1 MKIEK
6 ITTNNFK
13 GINMEQ
19 ELTGKDIFIGENG
32 SGKSTRLQALSFA
45 LLGYVPG
52 KDKTLGE
59 TFKLSSGDSLTA
71 GLTTQEQEFSFIRSI
86 NKKTINK
93 REGGTEDKITEEIEI
108 SPSMGEKTL
117 NQKNYRIEQELGNFP
132 VMLDFD
138 EFIHLTDSKRREFI
152 YSLAGSENIWTREKV
167 IEHLNTKLLNKKLE
181 EEYPEQYKVMT
192 EVLQE
197 CIKQYPVKFDVQQ
210 GIQSMRDFASK
221 KLIYWKNEL
230 QKKQAAVKQLG
241 NIKNQTAETES
252 NITDNKQELEELQ
265 DKLITVEKRLS
276 IIEERKNNT
285 QKNFA
290 RINEIQN
297 QIKILNN
304 KKDDVNI
311 SAVEKE
317 INGKKALIKTVDN
330 TEKIKKVNITVNAI
344 NAKIK
349 ELQSEL
355 EKIRIQG
362 TAINSERTTYVTTL
376 EKIKNQVGKC
386 VLDSRISCNKN
397 FIKFIEFSNKK
408 IEELSNSRSALR
420 LSYSKANRILKDNLT
435 ELKNNEKLKEDLLT
449 EEKQATIQNNKLL
462 MEIAT
467 LEKNIS
473 SEKNEEKLK
482 SEKIKML
489 DDELHRLKQEEVP
502 ITSENLP
509 QEINI
514 EKQKDGIL
522 SNIEI
527 LKAKIA
533 EQEKAKIAYVSMKQ
547 TMVEAKTAQ
556 YYVNCFKN
564 LNQELGIKGIQGLIV
579 KDSLE
584 PIRSDIQSN
593 LELLGINNKF
603 YFKCETESGKEIFQ
617 FGWINEEGRRL
628 NFDAL
633 SSGQQLL
640 LLIAFMATVIDKANP
655 KVRILSLDNIEKLDE
670 KNLCKVLKGL
680 KAIENKFDNILISGV
695 IDPTAAQQ
703 LGYKVW
709 DLSESKTKFSEE
721 LIA

>member
-71 GLTTQEQEFSFIRSI
+71 GLTTKEFSFIRSI

-117 NQKNYRIEQELGNFP
+117 NQKNHRIEQELGNFP

-210 GIQSMRDFASK
+210 GIKSMIDWVSK
-221 KLIYWKNEL
+221 KLIYWKSEL
-230 QKKQAAVKQLG
+230 NKKQAAVKQLG

-304 KKDDVNI
+304 KKNDVNI

-317 INGKKALIKTVDN
+317 ISGKKALIKTVDN
-330 TEKIKKVNITVNAI
+330 TEKIKKVNSTVNAI

-362 TAINSERTTYVTTL
+362 TAINSERTTYVTTI

-435 ELKNNEKLKEDLLT
+435 ELKNNEKLKQDLLT

-462 MEIAT
+462 MEIAA

-489 DDELHRLKQEEVP
+489 SDELNRLKQEGIP

-533 EQEKAKIAYVSMKQ
+533 EQEKAKIAYISMKQ
-547 TMVEAKTAQ
+547 TMLEAKTAQ

-584 PIRSDIQSN
+584 PIRSDIQEN
-593 LELLGINNKF
+593 LKLLGINNEF

-617 FGWINEEGRRL
+617 FGWINENGRQL

-633 SSGQQLL
+633 STGQQLL
-640 LLIAFMATVIDKANP
+640 LLVAFMTTVISKANP
-655 KVRILSLDNIEKLDE
+655 KVKILALDNIEKLDE

-695 IDPTAAQQ
+695 INPVAAQR